1 MISAHLG
8 RISAV
13 GGAVLGST
21 LVYIFPAA
29 MFIKRS
35 RASAAE
41 GKSPKGSARAEVLLN
56 AAVIAAGVFFA
67 AVGTIMTL
75 RK

>member
-35 RASAAE
+35 SAAE